1 MPLKT
6 RNELRPVEFYD
17 GQSQKPIIK
26 QISGE
31 DTTTSQAFWTSQ
43 QDITTASTP
52 EQLVDKA
59 LNPGVIAVVKAK
71 MANASEIHIGYDNT
85 SSQWTNSKSITLING
100 QSEGFGVDNF
110 NRLYINSSNSGDGV
124 ELYITTR

>member
-1 MPLKT
+1 MTLKT
-6 RNELRPVEFYD
+6 RNQLNPIELYD
-17 GQSQKPIIK
+17 GQSRKPIIR

-43 QDITTASTP
+43 QSITTASTP
-52 EQLVDKA
+52 EQLPNKS

-71 MANASEIHIGYDNT
+71 LDNTSAVHIGYDNT
-85 SSQWTNSKSITLING
+85 SSQWTGSNSLTLING
-100 QSEGFGVDNF
+100 QSEAFGVDNF